1 MNTTDQDLGNKRGA
15 RDHVDLTSS
24 TSHKRT
30 KTENAYLPSSS
41 GHNQRALGNLTGEPA
56 IHPDRQRWI
65 SNPTPDDMAFGRLTP
80 ISTIRQPNTT
90 RQQPQAHR
98 KKKKPKPQR
107 RKGDVVHGKSTDLLH
122 HVKQKLYSSTITID
136 THRDALRQRWELDT
150 GLQLESVTEDLGA
163 LNAAFVG
170 VEEALGEAIGIIE
183 DKLIPRA
190 RTRV

>member
-1 MNTTDQDLGNKRGA
+1 
-15 RDHVDLTSS
+15 
-24 TSHKRT
+24 
-30 KTENAYLPSSS
+30 
-41 GHNQRALGNLTGEPA
+41 
-56 IHPDRQRWI
+56 
-65 SNPTPDDMAFGRLTP
+65 MAFGRLTP

-122 HVKQKLYSSTITID
+122 YVKQKLYSSTITID

-170 VEEALGEAIGIIE
+170 VEEALGEAIAIIE

-190 RTRV
+190 RTRI